1 MTRFILRLLITA
13 LSLWVAAR
21 LVPGI
26 DYRGGWL
33 GLAALALIFGL
44 VNATLGTVLKLLS
57 CPLIVLTL
65 GLFTLAINA
74 ALLMLSAGVG
84 NMLGIAFEVEGC
96 MAALLGAVVIAL
108 VSVVANLL
116 LPDVDDGRSERA

>member
-1 MTRFILRLLITA
+1 MTRFLLRLLITA
-13 LSLWVAAR
+13 LALWVAAR

-26 DYRGGWL
+26 VYQGGWL

-44 VNATLGTVLKLLS
+44 VNATLGTVLKVLS
-57 CPLIVLTL
+57 CPLIALTL

-96 MAALLGAVVIAL
+96 IAALLGAVIIAV

-116 LPDVDDGRSERA
+116 LPDVDEGRAEHA

>member
-13 LSLWVAAR
+13 LALWVAAR

-26 DYRGGWL
+26 DYQGGWL
-33 GLAALALIFGL
+33 GLTVLALIFGV

-84 NMLGIAFEVEGC
+84 KMLGIAFEVEGC

-116 LPDVDDGRSERA
+116 LPDVDDGRTGRA